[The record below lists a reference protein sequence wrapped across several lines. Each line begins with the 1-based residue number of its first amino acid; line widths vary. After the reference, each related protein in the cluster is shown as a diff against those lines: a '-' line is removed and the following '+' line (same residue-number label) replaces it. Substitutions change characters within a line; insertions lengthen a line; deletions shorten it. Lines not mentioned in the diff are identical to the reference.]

1 MIKKMITK
9 FKNLFSA
16 KEDKES
22 DENETQ
28 DKILVTKNKKAIMKS
43 ASQSEYIPKN
53 KGDALKFQDE
63 VNTELWLSG
72 LGG

>member
-1 MIKKMITK
+1 MIKKMLEK

-16 KEDKES
+16 KVDKES
-22 DENETQ
+22 DVKTTKDEIAAVA
-28 DKILVTKNKKAIMKS
+28 DKKEITKS
-43 ASQSEYIPKN
+43 VPQSEYIPKN
-53 KGDALKFQDE
+53 KEDALKFQDE